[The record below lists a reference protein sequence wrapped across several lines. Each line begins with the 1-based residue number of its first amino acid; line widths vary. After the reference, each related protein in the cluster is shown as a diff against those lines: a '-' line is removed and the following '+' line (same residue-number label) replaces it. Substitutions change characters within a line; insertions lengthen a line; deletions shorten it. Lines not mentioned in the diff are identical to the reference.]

1 MFILSFFFHHRLLS
15 LSWPCC
21 HYDVLSEPELVS
33 QNMMLS
39 RYFFLLF
46 WGNRTWWYRIISSWY
61 ASVKPPLISYDIR
74 VVSPLL
80 PLPSHA
86 FELHWLFNFI
96 YDSLQLSWIMLRWN
110 FYLCS
115 PEAKKNS
122 NHPQIKLK
130 EKNNCSHG
138 LTRARRLSLESD
150 WCGMTGR
157 LSAEHSLI
165 RTIIYTHTRTHINT
179 HTDIME
185 TVGLLVSIKNVWTFL
200 LFCQY
205 PSSLWH
211 NYPFDKWSG
220 QKNHDS
226 ALMVFWLQWCS

>member
-1 MFILSFFFHHRLLS
+1 MPGIVDPQARPLNRRRDNISIDGPRVKKVTYAYVLTHTHPHTNRPLSDKMFILSFFFHHRLLS

-86 FELHWLFNFI
+86 FELHWLFNLI
-96 YDSLQLSWIMLRWN
+96 YDSLQLSWIMLWWN

-115 PEAKKNS
+115 PEAKKTI
-122 NHPQIKLK
+122 PKL
-130 EKNNCSHG
+130 N
-138 LTRARRLSLESD
+138 
-150 WCGMTGR
+150 
-157 LSAEHSLI
+157 
-165 RTIIYTHTRTHINT
+165 
-179 HTDIME
+179 
-185 TVGLLVSIKNVWTFL
+185 
-200 LFCQY
+200 
-205 PSSLWH
+205 
-211 NYPFDKWSG
+211 
-220 QKNHDS
+220 
-226 ALMVFWLQWCS
+226 